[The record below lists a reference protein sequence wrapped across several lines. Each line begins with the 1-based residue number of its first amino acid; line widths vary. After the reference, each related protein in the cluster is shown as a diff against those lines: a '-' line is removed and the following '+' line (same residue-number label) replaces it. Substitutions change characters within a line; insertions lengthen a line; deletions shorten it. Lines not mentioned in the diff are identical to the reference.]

1 MKILNLSS
9 GGTKFI
15 GLVSKAKA
23 IYSTYN
29 PDVITGVSAGAIAS
43 VPIALG
49 LWNEMIS
56 TGINLTLDTL
66 FKVSPVNDK
75 GEIRLT
81 KSLFTHGSLGE
92 QRIQELLSNF
102 ISPEL
107 YEEYK
112 YGNYPTCYV
121 QTVERK
127 TKAKHV
133 WNLKSNLSYEKFL
146 DIVAASAAI
155 PIYTQGIWINDTEH
169 YDGGLKDVIVNTDWI
184 INTLN
189 PSEMVTV
196 YSLPEEEQVNTHHE
210 KIKLAHKWLKFLRL
224 GGLLTDVFEILLE
237 ESRITDGKNERLL
250 CKENKIKL
258 TQYYLP
264 RVLEGFY
271 DVDSLKLQQL
281 YNKAKIALPTYKINH
296 D

>member
-15 GLVSKAKA
+15 GIIGKAQEVCK
-23 IYSTYN
+23 TYK

-49 LWNEMIS
+49 MWDSLVFK
-56 TGINLTLDTL
+56 GLNLTLDDM
-66 FKVSPVNDK
+66 FRVSPVNSK

-92 QRIQELLSNF
+92 QRVQELIAEF
-102 ISPEL
+102 ITPEL
-107 YEEYK
+107 YDEYK
-112 YGNYPTCYV
+112 YGKYPACYV

-127 TKAKHV
+127 SKSKHI
-133 WNLKSNLSYEKFL
+133 WNLKSNLPYKKFL

-155 PIYTQGIWINDTEH
+155 PVYTQGVWIDSKEH
-169 YDGGLKDVIVNTDWI
+169 YDGGLKDVIVNTNWI
-184 INTLN
+184 IDTLE
-189 PSEMVTV
+189 PSEMITI
-196 YSLPEEEQVNTHHE
+196 YSLPEEDYVTPSND

-237 ESRITDGKNERLL
+237 ESRITDGISERLL
-250 CKENKIKL
+250 CKNKIKL

-271 DVDSLKLQQL
+271 DVDSLKLQIL
-281 YNKAKIALPTYKINH
+281 YKKSKETPPTYH